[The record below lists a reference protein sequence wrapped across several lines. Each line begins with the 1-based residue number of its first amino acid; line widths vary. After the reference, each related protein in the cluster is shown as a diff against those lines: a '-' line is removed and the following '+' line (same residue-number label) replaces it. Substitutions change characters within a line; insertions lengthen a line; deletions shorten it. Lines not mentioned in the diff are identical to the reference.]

1 MTVLVGDEE
10 IVLLDK
16 KDVAKLLGV
25 TASTV
30 WNYIRRGAL
39 PAQMIGGRWY
49 VTEPNLMTFL
59 NGRTAISEEAERS
72 RRREVRK
79 RSGLR
84 QNRNIA
90 LLENEESLW

>member
-1 MTVLVGDEE
+1 MTVVVGDEE

-16 KDVAKLLGV
+16 KDVAEILGV

-30 WNYIRRGAL
+30 WSYIRRGAL
-39 PAQMIGGRWY
+39 SAQMIGGKWY

-59 NGRTAISEEAERS
+59 NGRTAIPEEAERS

-84 QNRNIA
+84 QNRDIA
-90 LLENEESLW
+90 LWENEETLW